1 MNINNDKILE
11 KGTTEKENNEIKDIF
26 ETDKLE
32 ITYNEESGNKIV
44 NGFLF
49 QETIGRGAYSKVKKC
64 TNIKTQKEFAVK
76 IIKNYLLKKKK
87 KAFDKTSE
95 GSLLIHY
102 MIEDAMNEIKTY
114 KAIPKNHPNILSL
127 YQILYDKEKDK
138 TYLIMELAE
147 PLITVN
153 EETGI
158 FTLNNKFDN
167 NKYDEKL
174 IKQWILDIALGIKFL
189 HENNIAHCDIKSDNI
204 LLGKDGKCKL
214 SDFGSSLR
222 MNEPE
227 DNILRTQ
234 GNIYFFPPELVED
247 KEKEKKSIDYQAVD
261 IWAFGISI
269 YTFIFKR
276 LPFMPE
282 NRENI
287 VELFKEI
294 SDVNFDFNK
303 NGIKISKEMK
313 ELLGHILEKDPEKR
327 FKANDIV
334 NYPWLNQNN

>member
-1 MNINNDKILE
+1 MDKEVNLEKNISKNIIESDKI
-11 KGTTEKENNEIKDIF
+11 EIIYD
-26 ETDKLE
+26 
-32 ITYNEESGNKIV
+32 EESGHKIV
-44 NGFLF
+44 NNFIF
-49 QETIGRGAYSKVKKC
+49 QEIIGRGAYSKVKRC
-64 TNIKTQKEFAVK
+64 IDKETKKELAVK
-76 IIKNYLLKKKK
+76 VIKNYLLRKKK
-87 KAFDKTSE
+87 KAFDKTSS

-102 MIEDAMNEIKTY
+102 MIEDAINEMKTY
-114 KAIPKNHPNILSL
+114 KAIPKEHPNILSL
-127 YQILYDKEKDK
+127 YQILNDNEKDK

-147 PLITVN
+147 PLVTIN

-174 IKQWILDIALGIKFL
+174 IKKWILEIASGLKFL

-204 LLGKDGKCKL
+204 LLGKDGKLKL

-222 MNEPE
+222 MNEPD

-247 KEKEKKSIDYQAVD
+247 KEKEKKSIDYKAVD
-261 IWAFGISI
+261 IWDLGISI
-269 YTFIFKR
+269 YTYIFKC

-287 VELFKEI
+287 VELFKAITE
-294 SDVNFDFNK
+294 SNFDFNK
-303 NGIKISKEMK
+303 NGVTISEEMK
-313 ELLGHILEKDPEKR
+313 KLLMHLFEKDPEKDLLLMILLIILEI
-327 FKANDIV
+327 KII
-334 NYPWLNQNN
+334 

>member
-1 MNINNDKILE
+1 MDKEVNSEKNNSKNII
-11 KGTTEKENNEIKDIF
+11 
-26 ETDKLE
+26 ETDKIE
-32 ITYNEESGNKIV
+32 IIYDEESGHKIV
-44 NGFLF
+44 NNFIF
-49 QETIGRGAYSKVKKC
+49 QEIIGRGAYSKVKRC
-64 TNIKTQKEFAVK
+64 IDKETKKELAVK
-76 IIKNYLLKKKK
+76 VIKNYLLRKKK
-87 KAFDKTSE
+87 KAFDKTSS

-102 MIEDAMNEIKTY
+102 MIEDAINEMKTY
-114 KAIPKNHPNILSL
+114 KAIPKEHPNILSL
-127 YQILYDKEKDK
+127 YQILNDNEKDK

-147 PLITVN
+147 PLVTIN

-174 IKQWILDIALGIKFL
+174 IKKWILEIASGLKFL

-204 LLGKDGKCKL
+204 LLGKDGKLKL

-247 KEKEKKSIDYQAVD
+247 KEKEKKSIDYKAVD
-261 IWAFGISI
+261 IWDLGISI
-269 YTFIFKR
+269 YTYIFKC

-287 VELFKEI
+287 VELFKAITE
-294 SDVNFDFNK
+294 SNFDFNK
-303 NGIKISKEMK
+303 NGVTISEEMK
-313 ELLGHILEKDPEKR
+313 KLLMHLFEKDPEKR
-327 FKANDIV
+327 FTADDIV
-334 NYPWLNQNN
+334 NYPWLNQND

>member
-1 MNINNDKILE
+1 MDK
-11 KGTTEKENNEIKDIF
+11 EIKSEKNISKNII
-26 ETDKLE
+26 ETDKIE
-32 ITYNEESGNKIV
+32 IIYDEESGHKIV
-44 NGFLF
+44 NNFIF
-49 QETIGRGAYSKVKKC
+49 QEIIGRGAYSKVKRC
-64 TNIKTQKEFAVK
+64 IDKETKKELAVK
-76 IIKNYLLKKKK
+76 VIKNYLLRKKK
-87 KAFDKTSE
+87 KAFDKTSS

-102 MIEDAMNEIKTY
+102 MIEDAINEMKTY
-114 KAIPKNHPNILSL
+114 KAIPKEHPNILSL
-127 YQILYDKEKDK
+127 YQILNDNEKDK

-147 PLITVN
+147 PLVTIN

-174 IKQWILDIALGIKFL
+174 IKKWILEIASGLKFL

-204 LLGKDGKCKL
+204 LLGKDGKLKL

-247 KEKEKKSIDYQAVD
+247 KEKDKKSIDYKAVD
-261 IWAFGISI
+261 IWDLGISI
-269 YTFIFKR
+269 YTYIFKC

-287 VELFKEI
+287 VELFKAITE
-294 SDVNFDFNK
+294 SNFDFNK
-303 NGIKISKEMK
+303 NGVTISEEMK
-313 ELLGHILEKDPEKR
+313 KLLMHLFEKDPEKR
-327 FKANDIV
+327 FTADDIV
-334 NYPWLNQNN
+334 NYPWLNQND

>member
-1 MNINNDKILE
+1 MDKEINSEKNNSKNIL
-11 KGTTEKENNEIKDIF
+11 
-26 ETDKLE
+26 ETDKIE
-32 ITYNEESGNKIV
+32 IIYDEESGHKIV
-44 NGFLF
+44 NNFIF
-49 QETIGRGAYSKVKKC
+49 QEIIGRGAYSKVKRC
-64 TNIKTQKEFAVK
+64 IDKETKKELAVK
-76 IIKNYLLKKKK
+76 VIKNYLLRKKK
-87 KAFDKTSE
+87 KAFDKTSS

-102 MIEDAMNEIKTY
+102 MIEDAINEMKTY
-114 KAIPKNHPNILSL
+114 KAIPKEHPNILSL
-127 YQILYDKEKDK
+127 YQILNDNEKDK

-147 PLITVN
+147 PLVTIN

-174 IKQWILDIALGIKFL
+174 IKKWILEIASGLKFL

-204 LLGKDGKCKL
+204 LLGKDGKLKL

-247 KEKEKKSIDYQAVD
+247 KEKEKKSIDYKAVD
-261 IWAFGISI
+261 IWDLGISI
-269 YTFIFKR
+269 YTYIFKC

-287 VELFKEI
+287 VELFKAITE
-294 SDVNFDFNK
+294 SNFDFNK
-303 NGIKISKEMK
+303 NGVTISEEMK
-313 ELLGHILEKDPEKR
+313 KLLMHLFEKDPEK
-327 FKANDIV
+327 DLLLMI
-334 NYPWLNQNN
+334 LLIILG

>member
-1 MNINNDKILE
+1 MDKEVNSEKNNSKNII
-11 KGTTEKENNEIKDIF
+11 
-26 ETDKLE
+26 ETDKIE
-32 ITYNEESGNKIV
+32 IIYDEESGHKIV
-44 NGFLF
+44 NNFIF
-49 QETIGRGAYSKVKKC
+49 QEIIGRGAYSKVKRC
-64 TNIKTQKEFAVK
+64 IDKETKKELAVK
-76 IIKNYLLKKKK
+76 VIKNYLLRKKK
-87 KAFDKTSE
+87 KAFDKTSS

-102 MIEDAMNEIKTY
+102 MIEDAINEMKTY
-114 KAIPKNHPNILSL
+114 KAIPKEHPNILSL
-127 YQILYDKEKDK
+127 YQILNDNEKDK

-147 PLITVN
+147 PLVTIN

-174 IKQWILDIALGIKFL
+174 IKKWILEIASGLKFL

-204 LLGKDGKCKL
+204 LLGKDGKLKL

-247 KEKEKKSIDYQAVD
+247 KEKEKKSIDYKAVD
-261 IWAFGISI
+261 IWDLGISI
-269 YTFIFKR
+269 YTYIFKC

-287 VELFKEI
+287 VELFKAITE
-294 SDVNFDFNK
+294 SNFDFNK
-303 NGIKISKEMK
+303 NGVTISEEMK
-313 ELLGHILEKDPEKR
+313 KLLTHLFEKDPEKR
-327 FKANDIV
+327 FTADDIV
-334 NYPWLNQNN
+334 NYPWLNQND

>member
-1 MNINNDKILE
+1 MDKEVNSEKNISKNI
-11 KGTTEKENNEIKDIF
+11 I
-26 ETDKLE
+26 ETDKIE
-32 ITYNEESGNKIV
+32 IIYDEESGHKIV
-44 NGFLF
+44 NNFIF
-49 QETIGRGAYSKVKKC
+49 QEIIGRGAYSKVKRC
-64 TNIKTQKEFAVK
+64 IDKETKKELAVK
-76 IIKNYLLKKKK
+76 VIKNYLLRKKK
-87 KAFDKTSE
+87 KAFDKTSS

-102 MIEDAMNEIKTY
+102 MIEDAINEMKTY
-114 KAIPKNHPNILSL
+114 KAIPKEHPNILSL
-127 YQILYDKEKDK
+127 YQILNDNEKDK

-147 PLITVN
+147 PLVTIN

-158 FTLNNKFDN
+158 FTLNNKFAN

-174 IKQWILDIALGIKFL
+174 IKKWILEIASGLKFL

-204 LLGKDGKCKL
+204 LLGKDGKLKL

-247 KEKEKKSIDYQAVD
+247 KEKEKKSIDYKAVD
-261 IWAFGISI
+261 IWDLGISI
-269 YTFIFKR
+269 YTYIFKC

-287 VELFKEI
+287 VELFKAITE
-294 SDVNFDFNK
+294 SNFDFNK
-303 NGIKISKEMK
+303 NGVTISEEMK
-313 ELLGHILEKDPEKR
+313 KLLMHLFEKDPEKR
-327 FKANDIV
+327 FTADDIV
-334 NYPWLNQNN
+334 NYPWLNQND

>member
-1 MNINNDKILE
+1 MDKEVNSEKNNSKNIIESDKI
-11 KGTTEKENNEIKDIF
+11 EIIYD
-26 ETDKLE
+26 
-32 ITYNEESGNKIV
+32 EESGHKIV
-44 NGFLF
+44 NNFIF
-49 QETIGRGAYSKVKKC
+49 QEIIGRGAYSKVKRC
-64 TNIKTQKEFAVK
+64 IDKETKKELAVK
-76 IIKNYLLKKKK
+76 VIKNYLLRKKK
-87 KAFDKTSE
+87 KAFDKTSS

-102 MIEDAMNEIKTY
+102 MIEDAINEMKTY
-114 KAIPKNHPNILSL
+114 KAIPKEHPNILSL
-127 YQILYDKEKDK
+127 YQILNDNEKDK

-147 PLITVN
+147 PLVTIN

-174 IKQWILDIALGIKFL
+174 IKKWILEIASGLKFL

-204 LLGKDGKCKL
+204 LLGKDGKLKL

-247 KEKEKKSIDYQAVD
+247 KEKEKKSIDYKAVD
-261 IWAFGISI
+261 IWDLGISI
-269 YTFIFKR
+269 YTYIFKC

-287 VELFKEI
+287 IELFKAITE
-294 SDVNFDFNK
+294 SNFDFNK
-303 NGIKISKEMK
+303 NGVTISEEMKKLLMHLFEKDSEKDLLLMILLIILEIKI
-313 ELLGHILEKDPEKR
+313 I
-327 FKANDIV
+327 
-334 NYPWLNQNN
+334 

>member
-1 MNINNDKILE
+1 MDKEVNSEKNISKNI
-11 KGTTEKENNEIKDIF
+11 I
-26 ETDKLE
+26 ETDKIE
-32 ITYNEESGNKIV
+32 IIYDEESGHKIV
-44 NGFLF
+44 NNFIF
-49 QETIGRGAYSKVKKC
+49 KEIIGRGAYSKVKRC
-64 TNIKTQKEFAVK
+64 IDKETKKELAVK
-76 IIKNYLLKKKK
+76 VIKNYLLRKKK
-87 KAFDKTSE
+87 KAFDKTSS

-102 MIEDAMNEIKTY
+102 MIEDAINEMKTY
-114 KAIPKNHPNILSL
+114 KAIPKEHPNILSL
-127 YQILYDKEKDK
+127 YQILNDNEKDK

-147 PLITVN
+147 PLVTIN

-174 IKQWILDIALGIKFL
+174 IKKWILEIASGLKFL

-204 LLGKDGKCKL
+204 LLGKDGKLKL

-222 MNEPE
+222 MNEPD

-247 KEKEKKSIDYQAVD
+247 KEKEKKSIDYKAVD
-261 IWAFGISI
+261 IWDLGISI
-269 YTFIFKR
+269 YTYIFKC

-287 VELFKEI
+287 VELFKAITE
-294 SDVNFDFNK
+294 SNFDFNK
-303 NGIKISKEMK
+303 NGVIISEEMK
-313 ELLGHILEKDPEKR
+313 KLLMHLFEKDPEKR
-327 FKANDIV
+327 FTADDIV
-334 NYPWLNQNN
+334 NYPWLNQND

>member
-1 MNINNDKILE
+1 MDKEVNSEKNISKNI
-11 KGTTEKENNEIKDIF
+11 I
-26 ETDKLE
+26 ETDKIE
-32 ITYNEESGNKIV
+32 IIYDEESGHKIV
-44 NGFLF
+44 NNFIF
-49 QETIGRGAYSKVKKC
+49 QEIIGRGAYSKVKRC
-64 TNIKTQKEFAVK
+64 IDKETKKELAVK
-76 IIKNYLLKKKK
+76 VIKNYLLRKKK
-87 KAFDKTSE
+87 KAFDKTSS

-102 MIEDAMNEIKTY
+102 MIEDAINEMKTY
-114 KAIPKNHPNILSL
+114 KAIPKEHPNILSL
-127 YQILYDKEKDK
+127 YQILNDNEKDK

-147 PLITVN
+147 PLVTIN

-174 IKQWILDIALGIKFL
+174 IKKWILEIASGLKFL

-204 LLGKDGKCKL
+204 LLGKDGKLKL

-247 KEKEKKSIDYQAVD
+247 KEKDKKSIDYKAVD
-261 IWAFGISI
+261 IWDLGISI
-269 YTFIFKR
+269 YTYIFKC

-287 VELFKEI
+287 VELFKAITE
-294 SDVNFDFNK
+294 SNFDFNK
-303 NGIKISKEMK
+303 NGVTISEEMK
-313 ELLGHILEKDPEKR
+313 KLLMHLFEKDPEKR
-327 FKANDIV
+327 FTADDIV
-334 NYPWLNQNN
+334 NYPWLNQND

>member
-1 MNINNDKILE
+1 MDKEVKSEKNISKNIIESDKI
-11 KGTTEKENNEIKDIF
+11 EIIYD
-26 ETDKLE
+26 
-32 ITYNEESGNKIV
+32 EESGHKIV
-44 NGFLF
+44 NNFIF
-49 QETIGRGAYSKVKKC
+49 QEIIGRGAYSKVKQC
-64 TNIKTQKEFAVK
+64 IDKETKKELAVK
-76 IIKNYLLKKKK
+76 VIKNYLLRKKK
-87 KAFDKTSE
+87 KAFDKTSS

-102 MIEDAMNEIKTY
+102 MIEDAINEMKTY
-114 KAIPKNHPNILSL
+114 KAIPKEHPNILSL
-127 YQILYDKEKDK
+127 YQILNDNEKDK

-147 PLITVN
+147 PLVTIN

-174 IKQWILDIALGIKFL
+174 IKKWILEIASGLKFL

-204 LLGKDGKCKL
+204 LLGKDGKLKL

-247 KEKEKKSIDYQAVD
+247 KEKEKKSIDYKAVD
-261 IWAFGISI
+261 IWDLGISI
-269 YTFIFKR
+269 YTYIFKC

-287 VELFKEI
+287 VELFKAITE
-294 SDVNFDFNK
+294 SNFDFNK
-303 NGIKISKEMK
+303 NGVTISEEMK
-313 ELLGHILEKDPEKR
+313 KLLMHLFEKDPEKR
-327 FKANDIV
+327 FTADDIV
-334 NYPWLNQNN
+334 NYPWLNQND

>member
-1 MNINNDKILE
+1 M
-11 KGTTEKENNEIKDIF
+11 EKELNEENNNSKKLF
-26 ETDKLE
+26 ETDKV
-32 ITYNEESGNKIV
+32 IINYDEETGNKIV
-44 NGFLF
+44 NEFMF
-49 QETIGRGAYSKVKKC
+49 KETIGRGSYSKVKKC
-64 TNIKTQKEFAVK
+64 IEIKSQKEFAVK
-76 IIKNYLLKKKK
+76 ITKNYLLRKKK
-87 KAFDKTSE
+87 KAFDKTNE

-102 MIEDAMNEIKTY
+102 MIEDALNEIKTY
-114 KAIPKNHPNILSL
+114 KVIPKTHPNILSL
-127 YQILYDKEKDK
+127 YQIINDKEKDK

-158 FTLNNKFDN
+158 FTLNSRFDN

-174 IKQWILDIALGIKFL
+174 IKKWILEIASGIKFL
-189 HENNIAHCDIKSDNI
+189 HDNDIAHCDIKSDNI

-247 KEKEKKSIDYQAVD
+247 KEKEKKSIDYKAVD
-261 IWAFGISI
+261 IWDFGISI
-269 YTFIFKR
+269 YTYIFKR

-294 SDVNFDFNK
+294 TEGNFDYNK
-303 NGIKISKEMK
+303 NGITISEEMRQ
-313 ELLGHILEKDPEKR
+313 LLNRIFEKDPEKR
-327 FKANDIV
+327 FTADDIV
-334 NYPWLNQNN
+334 NYPWLKENN

>member
-1 MNINNDKILE
+1 MNVNNHK
-11 KGTTEKENNEIKDIF
+11 KVEKEKQEENILTKNIL
-26 ETDKLE
+26 ETDKIE
-32 ITYNEESGNKIV
+32 IKYNEKTGNKLV
-44 NGFLF
+44 NEFLF

-64 TNIKTQKEFAVK
+64 IDIKTQKEFAVK
-76 IIKNYLLKKKK
+76 VIKNYLLKKKK

-95 GSLLIHY
+95 GSLIIHY
-102 MIEDAMNEIKTY
+102 MIEDALNEIKTY
-114 KAIPKNHPNILSL
+114 KTITKNHPNVLSL
-127 YQILYDKEKDK
+127 YQILNDREKDK

-147 PLITVN
+147 PLVTVN

-158 FTLNNKFDN
+158 FTLNNKYDN
-167 NKYDEKL
+167 EKYDEEIVK
-174 IKQWILDIALGIKFL
+174 KWIFDIASGIKFL

-222 MNEPE
+222 INEPE

-247 KEKEKKSIDYQAVD
+247 KEKEKKTIDYKAVD

-294 SDVNFDFNK
+294 NEGNFNFNK
-303 NGIKISKEMK
+303 NGISISKEMK
-313 ELLGHILEKDPEKR
+313 ELLSHILEKDPEKR
-327 FKANDIV
+327 YTANDIV
-334 NYPWLNQNN
+334 SYSWFNQNN

>member
-1 MNINNDKILE
+1 MENKSQEE
-11 KGTTEKENNEIKDIF
+11 KNLPTNLIEADVF
-26 ETDKLE
+26 EVKYD
-32 ITYNEESGNKIV
+32 EESGNKIV
-44 NGFLF
+44 NDYLF
-49 QETIGRGAYSKVKKC
+49 KETVGRGAYSKVKRC
-64 TNIKTQKEFAVK
+64 INLKTQKEFAVK
-76 IIKNYLLKKKK
+76 VFKNYLLKKKK

-114 KAIPKNHPNILSL
+114 KTIPKNHPNILSL
-127 YQILYDKEKDK
+127 YQILNDKEKDK

-147 PLITVN
+147 PLVTVN
-153 EETGI
+153 DETGI

-167 NKYDEKL
+167 NKYDEELFK
-174 IKQWILDIALGIKFL
+174 KWIYEIASGIKFL
-189 HENNIAHCDIKSDNI
+189 HDNNIAHCDIKSDNI

-247 KEKEKKSIDYQAVD
+247 KEKEKKSIDYKAVD
-261 IWAFGISI
+261 IWDFGISI
-269 YTFIFKR
+269 YTCIFKR

-294 SDVNFDFNK
+294 TEANFDFNK
-303 NGIKISKEMK
+303 NGVIISDEMK
-313 ELLGHILEKDPEKR
+313 ELLKHILEKDPEKR
-327 FKANDIV
+327 FTADDIV
-334 NYPWLNQNN
+334 NYKWLNQNN

>member
-1 MNINNDKILE
+1 MKINNNKKLE
-11 KGTTEKENNEIKDIF
+11 KGTIKKESNELKEIF

-32 ITYNEESGNKIV
+32 ISYNEESGTKTI

-64 TNIKTQKEFAVK
+64 INIQTQEEFAVK

-138 TYLIMELAE
+138 TYLLMELAE

-174 IKQWILDIALGIKFL
+174 IKQWILDIASGIKFL

-247 KEKEKKSIDYQAVD
+247 MEKEKKSIDYQKVD

-269 YTFIFKR
+269 YTYIFKR

-287 VELFKEI
+287 VELFKSI
-294 SDVNFDFNK
+294 SDGNFDFNK
-303 NGIKISKEMK
+303 NGIEISKEMK

-327 FKANDIV
+327 FTANDIV
-334 NYPWLNQNN
+334 NYPWLSQSN

>member
-1 MNINNDKILE
+1 M
-11 KGTTEKENNEIKDIF
+11 EKEIENEKNITKKLI
-26 ETDKLE
+26 ETDKVV
-32 ITYNEESGNKIV
+32 INYDEETGSKIV
-44 NGFLF
+44 NEYMFK
-49 QETIGRGAYSKVKKC
+49 ETIGRGSYSKVKKC
-64 TNIKTQKEFAVK
+64 IEINSQKEYAVK
-76 IIKNYLLKKKK
+76 ITKNYLLRKKK
-87 KAFDKTSE
+87 KAFDKTNE

-102 MIEDAMNEIKTY
+102 MIEDALNEIKTY
-114 KAIPKNHPNILSL
+114 KVIPKIHPNILSL
-127 YQILYDKEKDK
+127 YQIINDKEKDK
-138 TYLIMELAE
+138 TYLIIELAE

-158 FTLNNKFDN
+158 FTLNSKFDN

-174 IKQWILDIALGIKFL
+174 IKKWILEIASGIKFL
-189 HENNIAHCDIKSDNI
+189 HDNNIAHCDIKSDNI

-247 KEKEKKSIDYQAVD
+247 KEKEKKSIDYKAVD
-261 IWAFGISI
+261 IWDFGISI
-269 YTFIFKR
+269 YTYIFKR

-294 SDVNFDFNK
+294 TEGNFDYNK
-303 NGIKISKEMK
+303 NGITISEEMK
-313 ELLGHILEKDPEKR
+313 QFLNHLFEKDPEKR
-327 FKANDIV
+327 FTADDII
-334 NYPWLNQNN
+334 NYPWLKENN

>member
-1 MNINNDKILE
+1 MDKEVNSEKNISKNI
-11 KGTTEKENNEIKDIF
+11 I
-26 ETDKLE
+26 ETDKIE
-32 ITYNEESGNKIV
+32 IIYDEESGHKIV
-44 NGFLF
+44 NNFIF
-49 QETIGRGAYSKVKKC
+49 QEIIGRGAYSKVKRC
-64 TNIKTQKEFAVK
+64 IDKETKKELAVK
-76 IIKNYLLKKKK
+76 VIKNYLLRKKK
-87 KAFDKTSE
+87 KAFDKTSS

-102 MIEDAMNEIKTY
+102 MIEDAINEMKTY
-114 KAIPKNHPNILSL
+114 KAIPKEHPNILSL
-127 YQILYDKEKDK
+127 YQILNDNEKDK

-147 PLITVN
+147 PLVTIN

-158 FTLNNKFDN
+158 FILNNKFDN

-174 IKQWILDIALGIKFL
+174 IKKWILEIASGLKFL

-204 LLGKDGKCKL
+204 LLGKDGKLKL

-247 KEKEKKSIDYQAVD
+247 KEKEKKSIDYKAVD
-261 IWAFGISI
+261 IWDLGISI
-269 YTFIFKR
+269 YTYIFKC

-287 VELFKEI
+287 VELFKAITE
-294 SDVNFDFNK
+294 SNFDFNK
-303 NGIKISKEMK
+303 NGVTISEEMK
-313 ELLGHILEKDPEKR
+313 KLLMHLFEKDPEKR
-327 FKANDIV
+327 FTADDIV
-334 NYPWLNQNN
+334 NYPWLNQND

>member
-1 MNINNDKILE
+1 MDKEVNSEKNISKNI
-11 KGTTEKENNEIKDIF
+11 I
-26 ETDKLE
+26 ETDKIE
-32 ITYNEESGNKIV
+32 IIYDEESGHKIV
-44 NGFLF
+44 NNFIF
-49 QETIGRGAYSKVKKC
+49 QEIIGRGAYSKVKRC
-64 TNIKTQKEFAVK
+64 IDKETKKELAVK
-76 IIKNYLLKKKK
+76 VIKNYLLRKKK
-87 KAFDKTSE
+87 KAFDKTSS

-102 MIEDAMNEIKTY
+102 MIEDAINEMKTY
-114 KAIPKNHPNILSL
+114 KAIPKEHPNILSL
-127 YQILYDKEKDK
+127 YQILNDNEKDK

-147 PLITVN
+147 PLVTIN

-174 IKQWILDIALGIKFL
+174 IKKWILEIASGLKFL
-189 HENNIAHCDIKSDNI
+189 HGNNIAHCDIKSDNI
-204 LLGKDGKCKL
+204 LLGKDGKLKL

-247 KEKEKKSIDYQAVD
+247 KEKEKKSIDYKAVD
-261 IWAFGISI
+261 IWDLGISI
-269 YTFIFKR
+269 YTYIFKC

-287 VELFKEI
+287 VELFKAMTE
-294 SDVNFDFNK
+294 SNFDFNK
-303 NGIKISKEMK
+303 YGITISEEMK
-313 ELLGHILEKDPEKR
+313 KLLMHLFEKDPEKDLLLMILLIILEI
-327 FKANDIV
+327 KII
-334 NYPWLNQNN
+334 

>member
-1 MNINNDKILE
+1 MDKEVNSEKNISKNI
-11 KGTTEKENNEIKDIF
+11 I
-26 ETDKLE
+26 ETDKIE
-32 ITYNEESGNKIV
+32 IIYDEESGHKIV
-44 NGFLF
+44 NNFIF
-49 QETIGRGAYSKVKKC
+49 QEIIGRGAYSKVKRC
-64 TNIKTQKEFAVK
+64 IDKETKKELAVK
-76 IIKNYLLKKKK
+76 VIKNYLLRKKK
-87 KAFDKTSE
+87 KAFDKTSS

-102 MIEDAMNEIKTY
+102 MIEDAINEMKTY
-114 KAIPKNHPNILSL
+114 KAIPKEHPNILSL
-127 YQILYDKEKDK
+127 YQILNDNEKDK

-147 PLITVN
+147 PLVTIN

-174 IKQWILDIALGIKFL
+174 IKKWILEIASGLKFL

-204 LLGKDGKCKL
+204 LLGKDGKLKL

-247 KEKEKKSIDYQAVD
+247 KEKEKKSIDYKAVD
-261 IWAFGISI
+261 IWDLGISI
-269 YTFIFKR
+269 YTYIFKC

-287 VELFKEI
+287 VELFKAITE
-294 SDVNFDFNK
+294 SNFDFNK
-303 NGIKISKEMK
+303 NGI
-313 ELLGHILEKDPEKR
+313 
-327 FKANDIV
+327 
-334 NYPWLNQNN
+334 

>member
-1 MNINNDKILE
+1 MENKSQEE
-11 KGTTEKENNEIKDIF
+11 KNLSTNLIEADVF
-26 ETDKLE
+26 EVKYD
-32 ITYNEESGNKIV
+32 EESGNKIV
-44 NGFLF
+44 NDYLF
-49 QETIGRGAYSKVKKC
+49 KETVGRGAYSKVKRC
-64 TNIKTQKEFAVK
+64 INLKTQKEFAVK
-76 IIKNYLLKKKK
+76 VFKNYLLKKKK

-114 KAIPKNHPNILSL
+114 KTIPKNHPNILSL
-127 YQILYDKEKDK
+127 YQILNDKEKDK

-147 PLITVN
+147 PLVTVN
-153 EETGI
+153 DETGI
-158 FTLNNKFDN
+158 FALNNKFDN
-167 NKYDEKL
+167 NKYDEELFK
-174 IKQWILDIALGIKFL
+174 KWIYEIASGIKFL
-189 HENNIAHCDIKSDNI
+189 HDNNIAHCDIKSDNI

-247 KEKEKKSIDYQAVD
+247 KEKEKKSIDYKAVD
-261 IWAFGISI
+261 IWDFGISI
-269 YTFIFKR
+269 YTCIFKR

-294 SDVNFDFNK
+294 TEANFDFNK
-303 NGIKISKEMK
+303 NGVIISDEMK
-313 ELLGHILEKDPEKR
+313 ELLKHILEKDAEKR
-327 FKANDIV
+327 FSADDIV
-334 NYPWLNQNN
+334 NYKWLNQNN

>member
-1 MNINNDKILE
+1 MDKEVNLE
-11 KGTTEKENNEIKDIF
+11 KNISKNII
-26 ETDKLE
+26 ETDKIE
-32 ITYNEESGNKIV
+32 IIYDEESGHKIV
-44 NGFLF
+44 NNFIF
-49 QETIGRGAYSKVKKC
+49 QEIIGRGAYSKVKRC
-64 TNIKTQKEFAVK
+64 IDKETKKELAVK
-76 IIKNYLLKKKK
+76 VIKNYLLRKKK
-87 KAFDKTSE
+87 KAFDKTSS

-102 MIEDAMNEIKTY
+102 MIEDAINEMKTY
-114 KAIPKNHPNILSL
+114 KAIPKEHPNILSL
-127 YQILYDKEKDK
+127 YQILNDNEKDK

-147 PLITVN
+147 PLVTIN

-174 IKQWILDIALGIKFL
+174 IKKWILEIASGLKCL

-204 LLGKDGKCKL
+204 LLGKDGKLKL

-247 KEKEKKSIDYQAVD
+247 KEKEKKSIDYKAVD
-261 IWAFGISI
+261 IWDLGISI
-269 YTFIFKR
+269 YTYIFKC

-287 VELFKEI
+287 VELFKAIAE
-294 SDVNFDFNK
+294 SNFDFNK
-303 NGIKISKEMK
+303 NGVTISEEMK
-313 ELLGHILEKDPEKR
+313 KLLMHLFEKDPEKR
-327 FKANDIV
+327 FTADDIV
-334 NYPWLNQNN
+334 NYP